1 MGLRISTYIV
11 HNGNFF
17 FKEFLFPFKGRGA
30 NLAFYWK
37 GYKLLSLKDFQ
48 ITFLEPKVQ
57 TMLRTASH

>member
-17 FKEFLFPFKGRGA
+17 KEFLFPFKGKGA
-30 NLAFYWK
+30 NIAFYWK
-37 GYKLLSLKDFQ
+37 GYKLLGLKDFQ
-48 ITFLEPKVQ
+48 ITFLEPRVQ